1 MALTKITGEGVGS
14 VDSITVTNGGSIGT
28 ASNDLTIHGDVGI
41 RFSGDDVRPLD
52 SSGAQADN
60 SVDLGHHDVRWQDLY
75 LGGNLYLGGT
85 GSANALDDYET
96 GSATL
101 TYTGDS
107 NPTVVYEQQ
116 AAEYVKVGDFV
127 IVCGRLRTSS
137 VSSQGSGGLRLSGL
151 PFTVDT
157 GQIWGSVNIGYG
169 TGWPT
174 GNTPATGYAEPGTTR
189 CDLIKADSDARNG
202 LDTSVSAGSLR
213 TDAGND
219 IIFTITYKTA

>member
-1 MALTKITGEGVGS
+1 MALSKIQSE
-14 VDSITVTNGGSIGT
+14 SIDLADNFAGMRFGGT
-28 ASNDLTIHGDVGI
+28 AS
-41 RFSGDDVRPLD
+41 
-52 SSGAQADN
+52 DN
-60 SVDLGHHDVRWQDLY
+60 
-75 LGGNLYLGGT
+75 
-85 GSANALDDYET
+85 AFEDYET
-96 GSATL
+96 GTATL

-107 NPTVVYEQQ
+107 NPTVVYSQQ

-157 GQIWGSVNIGYG
+157 GQIWGSVNVGYA

-174 GNTPATGYAEPGTTR
+174 SNTPATGYAEPGQTR
-189 CDLIKADSDARNG
+189 CDLIKADSDPRNG
-202 LDTSVSAGSLR
+202 LDTSVSAASL
-213 TDAGND
+213 TTGDGND